1 MSMLSRRERVLIKVG
16 LAGLLAVGGYLLVI
30 EPMLAR
36 QRQVAELIPIREAT
50 LERRRLMV
58 AQREPLTAEREALA
72 QQVEAASAGFLAGP
86 TAPLAASELQKLV
99 KELAAAAEV
108 DVRSERVMAPVD
120 LAGILEIPIELTVA
134 CTTRQVVT
142 LLTRLEQTPRLLRVK
157 DLKIRVAAPGQP
169 RELLTTLTVSGYLR
183 SAPPPVKTADRPA
196 SGERS

>member
-1 MSMLSRRERVLIKVG
+1 MSMLSRREHVLIRVG
-16 LAGLLAVGGYLLVI
+16 LAGLLAVGGYLLVV

-72 QQVEAASAGFLAGP
+72 QQVEAASAGFLTGP

-183 SAPPPVKTADRPA
+183 SAPPPLKTADRPA

>member
-1 MSMLSRRERVLIKVG
+1 
-16 LAGLLAVGGYLLVI
+16 
-30 EPMLAR
+30 
-36 QRQVAELIPIREAT
+36 
-50 LERRRLMV
+50 
-58 AQREPLTAEREALA
+58 
-72 QQVEAASAGFLAGP
+72 
-86 TAPLAASELQKLV
+86 
-99 KELAAAAEV
+99 
-108 DVRSERVMAPVD
+108 MAPVD

-183 SAPPPVKTADRPA
+183 SAPPPLKTADRPA

>member
-1 MSMLSRRERVLIKVG
+1 MSVLSRRERTLIG
-16 LAGLLAVGGYLLVI
+16 LGVAGLLALGAYLYVI
-30 EPMLAR
+30 EPLLAR

-58 AQREPLTAEREALA
+58 AQRDQLTTERDAWI
-72 QQVEAASAGFLAGP
+72 QKVESASGGFLSGP

-99 KELAAAAEV
+99 KELAVSTEV
-108 DVRSERVMAPVD
+108 DVRSERVLAPVD
-120 LAGILEIPIELTVA
+120 LTGILEVPIELTVA
-134 CTTRQVVT
+134 CTVRQAVA

-183 SAPPPVKTADRPA
+183 SSVPVPKPAERAAGGAP
-196 SGERS
+196 S